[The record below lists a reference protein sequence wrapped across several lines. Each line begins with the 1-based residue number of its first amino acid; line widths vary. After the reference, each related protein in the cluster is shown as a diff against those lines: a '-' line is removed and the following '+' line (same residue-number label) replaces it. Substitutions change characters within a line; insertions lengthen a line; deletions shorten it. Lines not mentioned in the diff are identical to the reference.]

1 MPPRRIIPERPS
13 MILKLFVNRLL
24 TFPNPD
30 RDKLTMNREK
40 TTCITDTGA
49 VKMATIAKRE
59 LKTPKSIE
67 DIDLPTTN

>member
-1 MPPRRIIPERPS
+1 MLPRRTVPESPS

-40 TTCITDTGA
+40 TICTTDTGA
-49 VKMATIAKRE
+49 VKMLTIAKRE
-59 LKTPKSIE
+59 LKTP
-67 DIDLPTTN
+67 

>member
-1 MPPRRIIPERPS
+1 

-40 TTCITDTGA
+40 TICTTDTGA
-49 VKMATIAKRE
+49 VKMLTIAKRE
-59 LKTPKSIE
+59 LKTP
-67 DIDLPTTN
+67 